1 MKSAFPLPVW
11 MCVVV
16 VGSPFH
22 GDSGS
27 VHTAPSGYQVPS
39 TLSHS
44 VSIPTQFVPSPL
56 PLDPVQK
63 TLESEQLPAAQHI
76 SLVAWLASEHDPATP
91 GP

>member
-1 MKSAFPLPVW
+1 

-27 VHTAPSGYQVPS
+27 VHTALAGYQMPP

-44 VSIPTQFVPSPL
+44 VWIPTQFVPSPR
-56 PLDPVQK
+56 PLAPVQK
-63 TLESEQLPAAQHI
+63 TLGSEQLPAAQHF
-76 SLVAWLASEHDPATP
+76 SLVSWLASEHDPATP